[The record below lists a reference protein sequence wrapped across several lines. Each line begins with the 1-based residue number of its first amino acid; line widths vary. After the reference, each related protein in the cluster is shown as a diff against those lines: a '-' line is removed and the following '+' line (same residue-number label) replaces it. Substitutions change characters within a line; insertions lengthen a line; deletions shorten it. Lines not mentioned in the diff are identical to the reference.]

1 MTTPNILQYP
11 LKSLALDDRGFPLG
25 HANARLSAIQLGMDM
40 QNELPDTVYHLNA
53 TDADWL
59 FGQVILRYLSE
70 LEREQAGRDGGGFPV
85 R

>member
-1 MTTPNILQYP
+1 
-11 LKSLALDDRGFPLG
+11 
-25 HANARLSAIQLGMDM
+25 LGMDM

-70 LEREQAGRDGGGFPV
+70 LERVQAGRDGGSQI